1 MGRTQGTGLN
11 KAAAASGSISKAPW
25 QENRVV
31 TKREIVQTI
40 AKELGLT
47 QHQAQ
52 QIVQQTLD
60 AIVNT
65 LVEEGRVELRNF
77 GVFEVRWRKP
87 RTARNPSTGEKIM
100 VPVRC
105 TVTFKPGQVMEY
117 RVQEK
122 GRCHESSR

>member
-1 MGRTQGTGLN
+1 
-11 KAAAASGSISKAPW
+11 
-25 QENRVV
+25 V

-65 LVEEGRVELRNF
+65 LVEEGRVEIRNF

-87 RTARNPSTGEKIM
+87 RGARNPRTGEKVM
-100 VPVRC
+100 VPAKC
-105 TVTFKPGQVMEY
+105 TVTFKPGLAMQARVEEKNRTAAMTDPVAVTSPEY
-117 RVQEK
+117 
-122 GRCHESSR
+122 GT